1 MNGNNTL
8 CKCHEKSPPTPLIE
22 KSSQREAQTPR
33 WPREVWQNAGM
44 KQWQAIDSHTKTC
57 STKDQWAIHNDA
69 WHLHGLGLRDSV
81 DALTFDVVTAN
92 NESKSSGTLNV
103 SVLFGGYVIHWLSGG
118 FFATGKIT
126 CQTSRIAIDVWC
138 SWWNYGDLAVLIN
151 QWHPMTIADHSQIWT
166 RIVSHTIWNPTSWIW
181 IKTKQC

>member
-69 WHLHGLGLRDSV
+69 WHLHGLGPRDSV

-103 SVLFGGYVIHWLSGG
+103 SVLFGGYVIHWQRMRLRPKANECSPEDFLRRVKLLVKRHGLRLMYD
-118 FFATGKIT
+118 ARDEIT
-126 CQTSRIAIDVWC
+126 EA
-138 SWWNYGDLAVLIN
+138 
-151 QWHPMTIADHSQIWT
+151 
-166 RIVSHTIWNPTSWIW
+166 
-181 IKTKQC
+181 